1 MELIMH
7 YVCLENNQVISIVN
21 YEPSVPNT
29 VTVVSITDSEF
40 KSIEDKTHQFDI
52 EAGRVVPLSAAE
64 LLNQQTYNSNVEK
77 LEFLRSTDWK
87 ILRHLREKALNV
99 ETSMTEEEYLTLEN
113 ERQQTAKS
121 ITV

>member
-1 MELIMH
+1 MH

-52 EAGRVVPLSAAE
+52 EASRVVPLSAAE
-64 LLNQQTYNSNVEK
+64 LLNQQTYNSNGEK

-113 ERQQTAKS
+113 ERQLTAKS

>member
-1 MELIMH
+1 MH
-7 YVCLENNQVISIVN
+7 YVCLENNQIISIIN

-29 VTVVSITDSEF
+29 VTVVAISDSEF

-52 EAGRVVPLSAAE
+52 GTNRVVPLSEEAI
-64 LLNQQTYNSNVEK
+64 LNQQTYNSNGEK

-87 ILRHLREKALNV
+87 ILRHLREKALGV
-99 ETSMTEEEYLTLEN
+99 ETSMTEEAYLTLEN
-113 ERQQTAKS
+113 ERQTTAKS

>member
-1 MELIMH
+1 MH

-29 VTVVSITDSEF
+29 VTVVAITDSEF
-40 KSIEDKTHQFDI
+40 KSIEDKTHQFDT
-52 EAGRVVPLSAAE
+52 GTRRVIPLSEAE
-64 LLNQQTYNSNVEK
+64 LLNQQTYNSNGEK
-77 LEFLRSTDWK
+77 FEFLRSTDWK
-87 ILRHLREKALNV
+87 ILRHLREKALNL
-99 ETSMTEEEYLTLEN
+99 ETSMTEEDYLTLEN